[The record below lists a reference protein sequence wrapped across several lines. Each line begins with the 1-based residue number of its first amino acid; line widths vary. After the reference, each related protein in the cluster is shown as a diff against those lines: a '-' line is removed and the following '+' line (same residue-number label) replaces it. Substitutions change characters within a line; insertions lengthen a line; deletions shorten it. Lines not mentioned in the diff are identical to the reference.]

1 MTPAW
6 QTQIALDLDV
16 SKKEGAIFAFWILQ
30 HEPEI
35 TEKKQRR
42 FNDFGFMNKYNG
54 VGIFAFAYQ

>member
-1 MTPAW
+1 M
-6 QTQIALDLDV
+6 DLDV

-35 TEKKQRR
+35 SEKKQRR